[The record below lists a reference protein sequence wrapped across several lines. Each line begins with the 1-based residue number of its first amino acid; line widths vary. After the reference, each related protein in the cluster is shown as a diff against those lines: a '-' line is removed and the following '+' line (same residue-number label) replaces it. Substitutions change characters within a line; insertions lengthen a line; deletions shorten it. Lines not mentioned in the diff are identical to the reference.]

1 MYVLIRIISP
11 YTSHDILLGCYRSRE
26 EAQVARQQYILQY
39 QSNRKDDPWKEQ
51 GYTTVDL
58 EKDVVIVDD
67 IPEIQI
73 QPTNEEVF
81 VVSSFA
87 EGFGQIIRTFH
98 AICGSLMAAWNKSKE
113 IKEKFDGH
121 FPEYCQIQKVVVG
134 KLLSDEETRP
144 YSDIL

>member
-1 MYVLIRIISP
+1 MYLLKREISP

-26 EAQVARQQYILQY
+26 EAQAARQQYILQY
-39 QSNRKDDPWKEQ
+39 QNNQKDDPWKVQ
-51 GYTTVDL
+51 AYTTVDL

-67 IPEIQI
+67 IPEI

-98 AICGSLMAAWNKSKE
+98 VVCGSLVSAEKKSKE
-113 IKEKFDGH
+113 IKENFDNH